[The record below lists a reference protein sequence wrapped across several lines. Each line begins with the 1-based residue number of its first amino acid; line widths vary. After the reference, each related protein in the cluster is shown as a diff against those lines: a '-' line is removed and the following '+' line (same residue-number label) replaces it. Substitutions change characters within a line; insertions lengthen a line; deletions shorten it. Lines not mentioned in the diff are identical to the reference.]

1 MSEIED
7 AEIETIEDA
16 EVEEVIPRTGVKG
29 TAEKKYHVDLSC
41 DPQILAIKEKT
52 KDLPVKAIDEKVNEE
67 DIKRIL
73 QRYATDERL
82 DLYTIAEAF
91 SVSESTLARILK
103 SDKYKDLYHAC
114 KLKRGEH
121 FVQLGFEVASTPF
134 DKIQNGEEVSM
145 VEVASAK
152 LKAHYA
158 LSYGQSLNT
167 QFNPQKDK
175 TAEGGGIN
183 VVVNTGIQI
192 DL

>member
-1 MSEIED
+1 M
-7 AEIETIEDA
+7 AEIDTVQIDVPLT
-16 EVEEVIPRTGVKG
+16 EVEEVQPRTSMKG
-29 TAEKKYHVDLSC
+29 QSTGKYHVDLSN
-41 DPQILAIKEKT
+41 DPQIYAIKERT
-52 KDLPVKAIDEKVNEE
+52 KDLPVRAVDEKVNDE

-73 QRYATDERL
+73 KRYATDERL
-82 DLYTIAEAF
+82 DLYTIADAF
-91 SVSESTLARILK
+91 SISESTLNRVLK

-121 FVQLGFEVASTPF
+121 FVQLGYEVASTPF
-134 DKIQNGEEVSM
+134 DKIQAGEEVSM

>member
-1 MSEIED
+1 MTDVLDIDVIPDTEV
-7 AEIETIEDA
+7 A
-16 EVEEVIPRTGVKG
+16 EVQKRVG
-29 TAEKKYHVDLSC
+29 TKQEKKYHVDLSN
-41 DPQILAIKEKT
+41 DPQIYAIKERT
-52 KDLPVKAIDEKVNEE
+52 QDLPVRAVDEKVNDE
-67 DIKRIL
+67 DIRRIL
-73 QRYATDERL
+73 KRYATDERL

-91 SVSESTLARILK
+91 SISESTLTKVLK
-103 SDKYKDLYHAC
+103 SDKYKELYHAC
-114 KLKRGEH
+114 KLKRGEM
-121 FVQLGFEVASTPF
+121 FVQKGYEVASTPF

-175 TAEGGGIN
+175 SSEGGGIN
-183 VVVNTGIQI
+183 VVVQTGIQI

>member
-1 MSEIED
+1 MTDVLDID
-7 AEIETIEDA
+7 VIPETEVA
-16 EVEEVIPRTGVKG
+16 EVQKRVGKKQ
-29 TAEKKYHVDLSC
+29 EKKYHVDLSN
-41 DPQILAIKEKT
+41 DPEIYALTEKT
-52 KDLPVKAIDEKVNEE
+52 KNLPSRVEDKVNDE
-67 DIKRIL
+67 DIRRIL
-73 QRYATDERL
+73 KRYATDERL

-91 SVSESTLARILK
+91 SISESTLTKVLK
-103 SDKYKDLYHAC
+103 SDKYKELYHAC
-114 KLKRGEH
+114 KLKRGEM
-121 FVQLGFEVASTPF
+121 FVQKGYEVASTPF

-175 TAEGGGIN
+175 SSEGGGIN
-183 VVVNTGIQI
+183 VVVQTGIQI

>member
-1 MSEIED
+1 MSDVVLDEIQ
-7 AEIETIEDA
+7 DA
-16 EVEEVIPRTGVKG
+16 EVEEVIPRSKLKNKQ
-29 TAEKKYHVDLSC
+29 EKKYHVDLSQ
-41 DPQILAIKEKT
+41 DPQIYAIKERT
-52 KDLPVKAIDEKVNEE
+52 KDLPVRAVEEKVNEE
-67 DIKRIL
+67 DVIRIL
-73 QRYATDERL
+73 KRYAIDPRL

-91 SVSESTLARILK
+91 SISESTLSKILK
-103 SDKYKDLYHAC
+103 TEKFKDLYHAC
-114 KLKRGEH
+114 KLRRGEM
-121 FVQLGFEVASTPF
+121 FVQKGYEVASTPF

-158 LSYGQSLNT
+158 LQYGQSLNT

-183 VVVNTGIQI
+183 VVVNTGIKI